1 MRFTTTGFVRFTA
14 GWYLVAV
21 SKRTVVALLGG
32 HYLYHCEDTQMY
44 QISYNQKIERPS
56 EEQRLMAAFRQVDM
70 SRNFYFSHTYDLTSS
85 LQANLTRPAVQSDPG
100 GWWFSDRFA
109 WNHHMLADAFGP
121 AKRGEDQIGRCW
133 VLPMIYGH
141 VDQASES

>member
-1 MRFTTTGFVRFTA
+1 MIQFTTTGFVRFTA
-14 GWYLVAV
+14 GWFLVAV

-44 QISYNQKIERPS
+44 QVSYNQKIERPS

-85 LQANLTRPAVQSDPG
+85 LQANLTRPAAPPEYG
-100 GWWFSDRFA
+100 GWWFNDHFA
-109 WNHHMLADAFGP
+109 W
-121 AKRGEDQIGRCW
+121 
-133 VLPMIYGH
+133 
-141 VDQASES
+141 

>member
-1 MRFTTTGFVRFTA
+1 
-14 GWYLVAV
+14 
-21 SKRTVVALLGG
+21 
-32 HYLYHCEDTQMY
+32 
-44 QISYNQKIERPS
+44 
-56 EEQRLMAAFRQVDM
+56 MAAFRQVDM